1 MLRITSFALL
11 LLVSFSG
18 FTQGDYTELSGRGL
32 IKTVYSQQHTAY
44 PEQYQTWISLKGTS
58 ERATCP
64 ALIFAETD
72 RQGPELVKLALQ
84 LNRPVEV
91 RFVISKANPEAR
103 EQDPMHCQ
111 ITHLLL
117 KP

>member
-1 MLRITSFALL
+1 MQKLTIFLL
-11 LLVSFSG
+11 LLLISFSG

-32 IKTVYSQQHTAY
+32 IKTVYSQQHAEY

-64 ALIFAETD
+64 ALFFAESD
-72 RQGPELVKLALQ
+72 RQGPELVVLAMQ

-91 RFVISKANPEAR
+91 RFTISKANPEAR
-103 EQDPMHCQ
+103 DQDAMHCQ